1 MSVPPSFSASAGDH
15 FGLLLHP
22 LFPHAHGSAAT
33 PFVRDDGASL
43 LGDATS
49 LADDHGAA
57 TLDQVPGLRGQ
68 PADEGFRSAVGGIV
82 LPAILAGLLLHLR
95 QLRHAELRLAQQ
107 PWRGPPTPPPRLLP
121 LAH

>member
-15 FGLLLHP
+15 VGLLLHP

-33 PFVRDDGASL
+33 PFVQDGAPR
-43 LGDATS
+43 LGDSTS
-49 LADDHGAA
+49 PTSDHEVRAI
-57 TLDQVPGLRGQ
+57 DQVPGLRGQ
-68 PADEGFRSAVGGIV
+68 PADEGLRSAVGGIV

-107 PWRGPPTPPPRLLP
+107 PWRGPPSPPPRRLP